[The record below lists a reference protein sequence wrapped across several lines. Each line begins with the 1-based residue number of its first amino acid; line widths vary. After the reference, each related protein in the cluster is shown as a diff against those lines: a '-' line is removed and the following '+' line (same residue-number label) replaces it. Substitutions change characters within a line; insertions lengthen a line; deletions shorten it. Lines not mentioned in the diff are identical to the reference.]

1 MHWRQSFNANRILSD
16 ICDQILNPNPRI
28 VWMKNFINP
37 PPREIQ
43 MSHSWNSQIVEN
55 NARKD
60 KFLKYYKCK
69 TSF

>member
-16 ICDQILNPNPRI
+16 ICDQILNPIPRI

-43 MSHSWNSQIVEN
+43 MSHS
-55 NARKD
+55 
-60 KFLKYYKCK
+60 
-69 TSF
+69 